1 MLFSGIFC
9 TLAGITNLVV
19 GLVVGQSN
27 FNFVIGGMCLGVG
40 LMDIIDHCVKNR

>member
-9 TLAGITNLVV
+9 TLAGITN
-19 GLVVGQSN
+19 LVVGQSN

-40 LMDIIDHCVKNR
+40 LMNIIAHCVKNR